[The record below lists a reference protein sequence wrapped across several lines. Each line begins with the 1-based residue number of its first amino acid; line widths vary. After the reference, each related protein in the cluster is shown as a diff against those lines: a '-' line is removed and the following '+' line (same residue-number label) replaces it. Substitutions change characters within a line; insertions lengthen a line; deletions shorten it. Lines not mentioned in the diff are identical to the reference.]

1 MRKSWDTIN
10 ETAPFGSQKRKGD
23 IVLDRRSNA
32 ILCLDLC
39 IMLINSIYSFIPQRV
54 VQNLHRI
61 SAEGEKKLI
70 RYSHFL
76 SIFLGLAGIMNTS
89 FRDWILVLVM
99 GMAICCGGVFL
110 GERINRSN
118 LVILKDEVKKCFVC
132 VTVDLSILFFWTV
145 NWKNRNIRISGIVSA
160 MVIAAFMVLVCLCLR
175 LIWNGMISLDKM
187 NRKKN
192 GIQLIFINS
201 MGIISLVVLTL
212 SNMVYWL
219 AVWDRQAYQ
228 INGNQKSMSVIDSV
242 YYTVTTITTVG
253 YGDIV
258 PADELS
264 RMLAVIVQVMGL
276 LIISGFAVNVISFI
290 TAENN
295 YK

>member
-1 MRKSWDTIN
+1 M
-10 ETAPFGSQKRKGD
+10 
-23 IVLDRRSNA
+23 DRRSNA
-32 ILCLDLC
+32 ILCLNLC
-39 IMLINSIYSFIPQRV
+39 IMLIHSIYSFIPQRIV
-54 VQNLHRI
+54 RKPRRI
-61 SAEGEKKLI
+61 SAEEERKLV
-70 RYSHFL
+70 RYSYFL

-89 FRDWILVLVM
+89 FGDWMLVLVL
-99 GMAICCGGVFL
+99 GIAVCCGGVFL

-132 VTVDLSILFFWTV
+132 VTVDLGILFFWTV
-145 NWKNRNIRISGIVSA
+145 NWKNRNIQISGVVSA
-160 MVIAAFMVLVCLCLR
+160 MVIAAFIVLVCLCLR
-175 LIWNGMISLDKM
+175 LIWNGMISLEKM

-219 AVWDRQAYQ
+219 AVWDRQAYL
-228 INGNQKSMSVIDSV
+228 INGSRKGMSMIDSV
-242 YYTVTTITTVG
+242 YYTMTTITTVG

-264 RMLAVIVQVMGL
+264 RLLAVVVQVMGL

-290 TAENN
+290 TAENHP
-295 YK
+295 K